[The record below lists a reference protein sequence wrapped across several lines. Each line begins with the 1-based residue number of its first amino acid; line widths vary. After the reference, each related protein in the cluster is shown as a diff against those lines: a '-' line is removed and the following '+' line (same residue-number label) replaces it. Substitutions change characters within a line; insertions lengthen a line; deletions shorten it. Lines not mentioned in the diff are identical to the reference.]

1 MRWAPSPR
9 PFLRPGN
16 GPSKAF
22 PRRMRGR
29 ESGRAPARGSS
40 RPHLQQRGALPPWS
54 GLSQPA
60 GLVLFRVLSRV
71 MRFYRNGAEY
81 RDGHTGV
88 FGCDG
93 IPPEGKGSPA
103 VGLRGTPRGALPTPG
118 ARART
123 SLTRQPPAPR
133 AQLIYSSPKLFQ
145 SNICRQVNLPVARHH
160 PRGVEENFRSDR
172 REEKQSLK

>member
-1 MRWAPSPR
+1 
-9 PFLRPGN
+9 
-16 GPSKAF
+16 
-22 PRRMRGR
+22 MRGR
-29 ESGRAPARGSS
+29 QRGPEIQPTPPAAARGSA
-40 RPHLQQRGALPPWS
+40 ALPWS

-60 GLVLFRVLSRV
+60 GLVLYRVLSRL

-81 RDGHTGV
+81 RGGHTGA

-133 AQLIYSSPKLFQ
+133 AQLIYFSSKLFQ
-145 SNICRQVNLPVARHH
+145 SNICHQVNLPVARHH
-160 PRGVEENFRSDR
+160 SRGAEENFQSDR
-172 REEKQSLK
+172 REEKQSPK